1 MSGGLRSPA
10 QAHLN
15 QLFHGSEEL
24 DDDLTSVWP
33 PPDQGSTLS
42 SPAGEPGPPGDQ
54 ADAKQD
60 RDPDDSTSAGERPL
74 VDMSL
79 GNVLSYLQDLG
90 CTQETLEIVQARHLV
105 AGMVKPAA
113 DHGKRRGARGSRAV
127 PGTERPGRR
136 RGGALA
142 PGYQPQ
148 AVVDGEGP
156 LAGRCHP

>member
-79 GNVLSYLQDLG
+79 GNVLS
-90 CTQETLEIVQARHLV
+90 HLTSFKILDV
-105 AGMVKPAA
+105 LKEPLRLS
-113 DHGKRRGARGSRAV
+113 KQ
-127 PGTERPGRR
+127 
-136 RGGALA
+136 GALRTCSSHT
-142 PGYQPQ
+142 Q
-148 AVVDGEGP
+148 
-156 LAGRCHP
+156 

>member
-54 ADAKQD
+54 AGAKIK
-60 RDPDDSTSAGERPL
+60 
-74 VDMSL
+74 
-79 GNVLSYLQDLG
+79 VL
-90 CTQETLEIVQARHLV
+90 QAHLV
-105 AGMVKPAA
+105 P
-113 DHGKRRGARGSRAV
+113 DLSGS
-127 PGTERPGRR
+127 
-136 RGGALA
+136 
-142 PGYQPQ
+142 
-148 AVVDGEGP
+148 EGVE
-156 LAGRCHP
+156 